1 MLKRY
6 ASLTFVFL
14 AVLCLT
20 GCVWSIGSG
29 REMLAV
35 GLGCVA
41 LLTFVAA
48 WLIVLPSAMEHP

>member
-6 ASLTFVFL
+6 ASLSFVLL
-14 AVLCLT
+14 AVLCLG
-20 GCVWSIGSG
+20 GCVWSIGDG
-29 REMLAV
+29 REILAV